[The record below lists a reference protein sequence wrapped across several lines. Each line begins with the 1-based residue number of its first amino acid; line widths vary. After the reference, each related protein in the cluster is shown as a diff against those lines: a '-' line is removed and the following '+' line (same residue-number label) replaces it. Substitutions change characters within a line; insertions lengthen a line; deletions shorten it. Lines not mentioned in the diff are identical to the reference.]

1 MSLPRLRL
9 EKCINEGG
17 IWQIDAEQAHH
28 LINVRRCCN
37 GSLVEGLFEGE
48 KVELKI
54 LCKGDSVYA
63 EEISR
68 ETEAPLFPELH
79 LMLALLKSEQF
90 DDALRFA
97 AETGVRTIHLLD
109 CERGVPK
116 YNAEKLE
123 EKMSRWRKILD
134 EATKQAGSAKPPEL
148 RAPLRVDE
156 IDQIDLPQNR
166 FVALISPDAHELK
179 SIDYASPVAVAIG
192 PEGDWSPAEIQ
203 KLLSDQF
210 IPVSLGRR
218 ILRASTAVAVACGWF
233 MLR

>member
-79 LMLALLKSEQF
+79 LMLALLKSEQ
-90 DDALRFA
+90 LMMHCVLQPRP
-97 AETGVRTIHLLD
+97 EYVPYTSLIVR
-109 CERGVPK
+109 E
-116 YNAEKLE
+116 
-123 EKMSRWRKILD
+123 
-134 EATKQAGSAKPPEL
+134 
-148 RAPLRVDE
+148 
-156 IDQIDLPQNR
+156 
-166 FVALISPDAHELK
+166 
-179 SIDYASPVAVAIG
+179 ASPNTMR
-192 PEGDWSPAEIQ
+192 
-203 KLLSDQF
+203 K
-210 IPVSLGRR
+210 
-218 ILRASTAVAVACGWF
+218 T
-233 MLR
+233 